1 MSEIESPSTGTRTDP
16 SEQPDAEIIET
27 AKELHATLL
36 TYAGC
41 TAAIEANTYRMEII
55 PNELTNAIRGWGDWT
70 EATAERFVEDC
81 VDVASAEI
89 ENMWWKALRDID
101 HPAVAN

>member
-1 MSEIESPSTGTRTDP
+1 MSESEFSRIELRTDQ

-27 AKELHATLL
+27 AKELHAALL
-36 TYAGC
+36 TYASC

-55 PNELTNAIRGWGDWT
+55 PNALTNAIRGWNDWT
-70 EATAERFVEDC
+70 EATAERFVKDC